1 MQNKRQAAGLAG
13 VALAAALMMVLGVV
27 SAGARAAGETAVRS
41 RQTIVET
48 VRLAPTQDNTL
59 YESEAGNISNGAGEY
74 LFAGQTQRG
83 ELRRGLLAFDLSA
96 IPPSATV
103 ISATLTLT
111 MSKTIAGETPVTLH
125 AAAAAWGEGA
135 SDALG
140 DEGAGAAAEP
150 GDATWRYRFFSS
162 DAWAAPGGD
171 FAAGASAMTPV
182 AGSGAYTWAGAGLT
196 ADVAAW
202 VRDPASNF
210 GWVLLGDET
219 APTTAKRFDSRENAP
234 ENRPLLVVVYA
245 VGAFRAWTPVV
256 VGAGEGR

>member
-1 MQNKRQAAGLAG
+1 MRNKRGAGWAAGA
-13 VALAAALMMVLGVV
+13 VLAAAVALLGVIGQ
-27 SAGARAAGETAVRS
+27 GARAAAETAVGP

-48 VRLAPTQDNTL
+48 VRLAPAQDNTL

-83 ELRRGLLAFDLSA
+83 ELRRALLAFDLSA
-96 IPPSATV
+96 IPRSATV

-125 AAAAAWGEGA
+125 AAAAPWGEGA

-150 GDATWRYRFFSS
+150 GDATWRHTFFNS
-162 DAWAAPGGD
+162 DSWATPGGD
-171 FAAGASAMTPV
+171 FAATPSATTPV

-202 VRDPASNF
+202 VRDPAVNF

-219 APTTAKRFDSRENAP
+219 APTTAKRFDSRENVP
-234 ENRPLLVVVYA
+234 DVRPTLVVVYA
-245 VGAFRAWTPVV
+245 VGAFRVLAPVV
-256 VGAGEGR
+256 VGE